1 MLSWPVLSLELPLRL
16 NRSFRSRTGKF
27 KLFILTN
34 PANIHL
40 DENVFKT
47 PSRRLCLQKTSS
59 RRLDQNEYFR
69 LGYMS
74 WRRFQDVLKTSSRR
88 LARTSSWRHPQ
99 DVLGRYLQDVFK
111 TYDHISIQHVFEM
124 YCKDD
129 YLQKDLPG
137 SYFWGI
143 YSQGTKF
150 SRMNSLDIWKLLKQF
165 FKTLCKVAR
174 YYC

>member
-1 MLSWPVLSLELPLRL
+1 M
-16 NRSFRSRTGKF
+16 
-27 KLFILTN
+27 
-34 PANIHL
+34 
-40 DENVFKT
+40 KT
-47 PSRRLCLQKTSS
+47 FSRRLQDVFVCR
-59 RRLDQNEYFR
+59 RRL
-69 LGYMS
+69 
-74 WRRFQDVLKTSSRR
+74 QDVLIKTNIFVLVICLEDVFKTSSRR

-165 FKTLCKVAR
+165 FKTLYKVAR